1 MGSPFSIAG
10 GAQAQSF
17 GGAVFEGDDPSLEPT
32 ERVRRMVGSSEVF
45 LFMKG
50 TPRMPRCGFSAN
62 TVAVLES
69 LGASYRTFDVLSD
82 EAIRGAAKEVAAWP
96 TFPQLWVRGE
106 LVGGNDIVTE
116 MYASG
121 ELASVLGGGGS

>member
-1 MGSPFSIAG
+1 MGSPFSITG
-10 GAQAQSF
+10 GAQGQSL
-17 GGAVFEGDDPSLEPT
+17 GGAVYEGDDHSLEPT
-32 ERVRRMVGSSEVF
+32 DRVRRMIGSSEVF

-82 EAIRGAAKEVAAWP
+82 EAIRAAVKEVAAWP

-121 ELASVLGGGGS
+121 ELASVLGGGDA